1 MIWLVGL
8 VIVPVVGIAGTIYL
22 ACAISRFGLIQ
33 KAAGKKK
40 WLSRLIALCLLL
52 ACFAL
57 FACLLSVLDATVIL
71 LHVLFFFLAFGLLFW
86 IFRKLTGKQSKI
98 YWQGWLAL
106 LTAAV
111 YLAVGYFQCVHVWKT
126 EYSLS
131 SDKAVEPMRI
141 ALLADSHVGTTFDGE
156 GFAALLEEIMRQE
169 PDLVLIPGDFVDDG
183 TTHAELL
190 AACRA
195 LGSVDPQHGVWFA
208 YGNHDR
214 GYFNN
219 RDFSAKDLAQALEEN
234 HVHILEDEVAPVGDL
249 CIVGR
254 RDASF
259 GQRAELAAL
268 LEDVDPEKYIIVLD
282 HEPTDYEKE
291 AETNADLVVSGHT
304 HGGQLIP
311 LGTVGELFAGNDLTY
326 GYENRNGT
334 DFIVTSGVSDWAVHF
349 KTGTR
354 SEYVIITLNGISK

>member
-8 VIVPVVGIAGTIYL
+8 VIVVVVGIAGTIYL
-22 ACAISRFGLIQ
+22 TSAIGRFGLIR
-33 KAAGKKK
+33 KAAGRKK
-40 WLSRLIALCLLL
+40 WPGRLIALGLLL
-52 ACFAL
+52 AGFAL

-71 LHVLFFFLAFGLLFW
+71 LHVLFSFLVFGLVFR
-86 IFRKLTGKQSKI
+86 IVRKLTGKQTRI

-111 YLAVGYFQCVHVWKT
+111 YLTVGYVQCVHVWKT
-126 EYSLS
+126 EYSLAS
-131 SDKAVEPMRI
+131 EKSVEPLRI
-141 ALLADSHVGTTFDGE
+141 ALLSDSHVGTTFDGE

-169 PDLVLIPGDFVDDG
+169 PDLILIPGDFVDDS
-183 TTHAELL
+183 TTRADLL
-190 AACRA
+190 TACRA
-195 LGSVDPQHGVWFA
+195 LGQLDPRYGVWYA

-214 GYFNN
+214 GYFNS
-219 RDFSAKDLAQALEEN
+219 RDFSAEDLAQALEEN
-234 HVHILEDEVAPVGDL
+234 HVHILADEIALVGDL

-268 LEDVDPEKYIIVLD
+268 LENVDPEKYIIVLD
-282 HEPTDYEKE
+282 HEPTDYENE
-291 AETNADLVVSGHT
+291 AATNADLVVSGHT

-311 LGTVGELFAGNDLTY
+311 LGTVGELFAGNNLTY
-326 GYENRNGT
+326 GHENRNGT
-334 DFIVTSGVSDWAVHF
+334 DFIVTSGVSDWALHF

-354 SEYVIITLNGISK
+354 SEYVIITLNA